1 MAFDDRLLSSLPG
14 KTFFVSGDEPLQI
27 NEFCDSLRSG
37 AIAVGIEE
45 RLVFEIISMAGWS
58 AIDIEINSLSLFA
71 SSRLIEVHLNGKIG
85 KEGEHILKK
94 IIGRSNSDVYLI
106 KAGELDSNTK
116 KTGWYSMLCNE
127 TVAISCEYPS
137 NDKLPDWISDRFALL
152 GKKVSRE
159 AANLIADRTEGN
171 LIATAQEIEKLSLL
185 IDTENVTLNKVVES
199 VLNGAKYGIYDFRDS
214 LLRGSTQKSLKIV
227 RALKDAGV
235 EPLILNWVIR
245 REFRDLFQVAL
256 RREVGENLNS
266 VFKSLRIWGERSDLV
281 KIALRRGDFHF
292 WLELLIE
299 VANIGLMIKGAYE
312 GDPWESLDLLT
323 IRACEAPAR

>member
-1 MAFDDRLLSSLPG
+1 MAPGDRLLSSLSG
-14 KTFFVSGDEPLQI
+14 KTFFISGDEPLQI
-27 NEFCDSLRSG
+27 NEFCDSLRSR
-37 AIAVGIEE
+37 AIESGILE
-45 RLVFEIISMAGWS
+45 RLVFEIVSADGWS

-85 KEGEHILKK
+85 KDGENILKK
-94 IIGRSNSDVYLI
+94 IVGRSNSDVYLI
-106 KAGELDSNTK
+106 KAGELDSKTK
-116 KTGWYSMLCNE
+116 KTSWYTILCKE
-127 TVAISCEYPS
+127 TVTISYEYPS
-137 NDKLPDWISDRFALL
+137 NGKLPDWISDRFASL

-185 IDTENVTLNKVVES
+185 IDTENVTLDKVVES
-199 VLNGAKYGIYDFRDS
+199 VLNGAKFGIYDYRDS
-214 LLRGSTQKSLKIV
+214 LLRGSTRKSLQIV
-227 RALKDAGV
+227 RVLKDAGV

-256 RREVGENLNS
+256 RREAGENLNN
-266 VFKSLRIWGERSDLV
+266 VLKSLRIWGARSDLV
-281 KIALRRGDFHF
+281 KIALRRGGFRL
-292 WLELLIE
+292 WLELLLE

-323 IRACEAPAR
+323 IKACEGFAR